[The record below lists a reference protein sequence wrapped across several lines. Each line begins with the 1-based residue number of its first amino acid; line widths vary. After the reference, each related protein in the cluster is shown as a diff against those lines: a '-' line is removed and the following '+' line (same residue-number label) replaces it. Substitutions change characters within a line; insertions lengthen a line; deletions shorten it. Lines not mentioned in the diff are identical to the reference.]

1 MIGLRYFCSKEENM
15 KQIII
20 ARLRC
25 LYHFGNF
32 MLVDKLHKLRIVNER
47 LANKVFQKHGT
58 IILGELVP
66 HMYPNAKNDY
76 DARQQF
82 LKEFLR

>member
-1 MIGLRYFCSKEENM
+1 M

-25 LYHFGNF
+25 LYHFGIF
-32 MLVDKLHKLRIVNER
+32 MLADKLHKLRIIDER
-47 LANKVFQKHGT
+47 TVNKVFQKHGGV
-58 IILGELVP
+58 IFRELVP

-76 DARQQF
+76 DARQRF
-82 LKEFLR
+82 AKEFLGK